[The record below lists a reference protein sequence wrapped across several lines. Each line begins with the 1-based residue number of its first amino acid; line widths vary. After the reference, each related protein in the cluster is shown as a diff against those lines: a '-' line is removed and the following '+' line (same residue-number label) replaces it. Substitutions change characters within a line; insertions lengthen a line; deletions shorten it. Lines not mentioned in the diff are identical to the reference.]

1 MSVLQKT
8 QLVHEKLREID
19 GLYAQALEQKQ
30 KQSQYADFIHQ
41 TYTNAKQYL
50 EREAVRLDELL
61 SDGTGSDADT
71 GSDFGTDQHH
81 VDILAILATIDSRV
95 PFSIHSLIDAISENN
110 VPLVMFLL
118 APFEGHPDPSEFYQ
132 FPIEFACG
140 LGRIDI
146 VRLLLKDSRVDP
158 GAQNNSAI
166 CHAVF
171 SNHPD
176 VVRLLLA
183 DPRVDPTIQRD
194 IVFNYAVD
202 NGYVDI
208 VTDLYG
214 RQQVY
219 SSLTQETIHRVLI
232 HSCETGNYEIFQ
244 LFLTDSRINPSIYV
258 DGVSVKNMAPW
269 RENKLTSLM
278 KSACENGHHTLVRFM
293 LNDPRFNWSYSDKTM
308 TKTFIYTCS
317 KGHTEVVRMLLQD
330 GRTRPAIPGYVGVYN
345 SAIRTAIRNGHAD
358 IVRLLLED
366 KTHEDILSDLSYSIL
381 NYTYHA
387 KTHLETFRL
396 ILSDARV
403 VRILQTM
410 NSQDLSDVPVRID
423 DVEIKRL
430 FLTMAPEIPLIR

>member
-30 KQSQYADFIHQ
+30 KQSHYADFIHQ

-61 SDGTGSDADT
+61 DDETGSDTCSNT
-71 GSDFGTDQHH
+71 GSDSGTDKHH

-95 PFSIHSLIDAISENN
+95 PFSIHSLIDAISNNN

-140 LGRIDI
+140 LGHIDI
-146 VRLLLKDSRVDP
+146 VRLLLKDLRVDP
-158 GAQNNSAI
+158 GAHNNSAI

-194 IVFNYAVD
+194 IVFEYAVD

-258 DGVSVKNMAPW
+258 DGVTVKTG
-269 RENKLTSLM
+269 LGFTSLM

-317 KGHTEVVRMLLQD
+317 NGHTEVVRMLLQD
-330 GRTRPAIPGYVGVYN
+330 GRTRPTLPLGYHGIYE
-345 SAIRTAIRNGHAD
+345 TAIRSAIINGHTD

-403 VRILQTM
+403 VRILQNM
-410 NSQDLSDVPVRID
+410 NNQDFSDVPVRID